1 MPQQPPKKLTRTEG
15 VKNVSGAKFAMGK
28 APKKSGKGKA
38 KTAKPSTTQKGGKK
52 TRKGMKRSTRK
63 RMTRRRR

>member
-1 MPQQPPKKLTRTEG
+1 MPQQPPKKLPRTVG
-15 VKNVSGAKFAMGK
+15 VKNVTGAKAVFAMGK

-38 KTAKPSTTQKGGKK
+38 KTAKATQKGGKRK
-52 TRKGMKRSTRK
+52 ATRKMRR

>member
-1 MPQQPPKKLTRTEG
+1 MPQPPKKLTRTEG
-15 VKNVSGAKFAMGK
+15 VKNVSGAKAVFAMGK

-38 KTAKPSTTQKGGKK
+38 KTAKATQKGGKK